1 MIYDWNQLILI
12 TIHKQNVYSN
22 QVKDKKVEFVMIMF
36 ELNIEYLLMMMMM
49 IEKEMLLE
57 KVIRK
62 KVRIEKNIYKHLM
75 ADYFV

>member
-12 TIHKQNVYSN
+12 TIHKQNVYST

-36 ELNIEYLLMMMMM
+36 VLNTPDLLMLMV
-49 IEKEMLLE
+49 EKEMLSE

-62 KVRIEKNIYKHLM
+62 KVKIEKNIYKHLM

>member
-12 TIHKQNVYSN
+12 TIHKQNVYST

-36 ELNIEYLLMMMMM
+36 VLNTPDLLMLMV
-49 IEKEMLLE
+49 EKEMLSE

-62 KVRIEKNIYKHLM
+62 KVKIEKNIYKHLM
-75 ADYFV
+75 TDYFV